1 MKSVDLAT
9 LLAVFQEMLGWTLWP
24 LLALA
29 ALVTLA
35 FLYVLLRDRGLC
47 PRRLVWSEAAG
58 LLGGIA
64 AVLFMQAVTSSGFAD
79 IGGPIDWI
87 LVATIFLAGL
97 VGGTMAAY
105 AALGMGKLLT

>member
-9 LLAVFQEMLGWTLWP
+9 ILAVFQEMLGWTLWP

-35 FLYVLLRDRGLC
+35 FAYVLLRDRGLR

-58 LLGGIA
+58 VLGGIA
-64 AVLFMQAVTSSGFAD
+64 AVLVMQAVTSSGFAD

-87 LVATIFLAGL
+87 VVAGIFLAGL
-97 VGGTMAAY
+97 IGATMAAY
-105 AALGMGKLLT
+105 AALGLGKALA